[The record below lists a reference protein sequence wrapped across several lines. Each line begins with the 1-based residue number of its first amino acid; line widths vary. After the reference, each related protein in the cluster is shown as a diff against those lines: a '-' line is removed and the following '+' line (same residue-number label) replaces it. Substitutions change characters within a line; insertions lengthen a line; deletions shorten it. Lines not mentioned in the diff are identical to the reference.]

1 MKNNYFKG
9 ELLILK
15 EFDEEK
21 MKNHAWNAE
30 VATNP

>member
-21 MKNHAWNAE
+21 MKNHA
-30 VATNP
+30 